1 MTPEKR
7 ARTICDEFRD
17 AVCVLMRRQNRTQED
32 VAYTAGISPEH
43 LCRMLR
49 GRESIKILTICR
61 LANALGYNVKLK
73 LIRKMD
79 AENDQSR
86 MDRRPQ

>member
-1 MTPEKR
+1 MTPDER
-7 ARTICDEFRD
+7 ALTICDEFRD

-43 LCRMLR
+43 LCQMLR

-61 LANALGYNVKLK
+61 MADALGYDVKLK
-73 LIRKMD
+73 LIRKED
-79 AENDQSR
+79 RENDQSR
-86 MDRRPQ
+86 MDRHPQ